1 MSRTATIILILVSAL
16 VFIGVGFAVGQVVQA
31 AINTPG
37 SADDP
42 LVSQSYV
49 EQLVGQRTAALQSL
63 IEDLQAQIE
72 TLSQAQINPLP
83 NNPSTPST
91 PVDPNPGTEPTPGT
105 DPDPGTDPEPVDP
118 EPTGKVI
125 EVTGSSVNVREGP
138 STDTNKIGSVV
149 KGDELEYI
157 GSEGDWYKIKTK
169 DGKIGY
175 IANYLG
181 VLK

>member
-37 SADDP
+37 STDDP

-49 EQLVGQRTAALQSL
+49 EQLVGERTAALQTV
-63 IEDLQAQIE
+63 IEDLQAQID
-72 TLSQAQINPLP
+72 TLVASQQ
-83 NNPSTPST
+83 NPSTN
-91 PVDPNPGTEPTPGT
+91 NPGEPDTNE
-105 DPDPGTDPEPVDP
+105 PDTNEPDANEPDTNEP

-125 EVTGSSVNVREGP
+125 QVTGNSVNVRAEP
-138 STDTNKIGSVV
+138 TTESDKIGSVV
-149 KGDELEYI
+149 KGDELEYL
-157 GSEGDWYKIKTK
+157 GSDGDWYNVKLS
-169 DGKIGY
+169 DGTVGW

-181 VLK
+181 DLK

>member
-91 PVDPNPGTEPTPGT
+91 PVDPDPGIDPGPV
-105 DPDPGTDPEPVDP
+105 DPDPGIDPGPVDP

-138 STDTNKIGSVV
+138 STDTAKIGSVV

-169 DGKIGY
+169 DGKVGY

>member
-37 SADDP
+37 STDDP

-49 EQLVGQRTAALQSL
+49 EQLVGERTAALQTV
-63 IEDLQAQIE
+63 IEDLQAQID
-72 TLSQAQINPLP
+72 TLVASQQ
-83 NNPSTPST
+83 NPST
-91 PVDPNPGTEPTPGT
+91 NN
-105 DPDPGTDPEPVDP
+105 PDPGTTEPDDPNTNEPDPGTTEP

-125 EVTGSSVNVREGP
+125 QVTASSVNVRAEP
-138 STDTNKIGSVV
+138 TTESDKIGSVV
-149 KGDELEYI
+149 KGDELEYL
-157 GSEGDWYKIKTK
+157 GSDGDWYNVKLS
-169 DGKIGY
+169 DGTVGW